1 MNKELRIG
9 DKVKVVSLSDE
20 CAMPQ
25 YLGKTGVI
33 TSAVPRADL
42 DGGEDPDHMW
52 NVLFNDQTT
61 EQWWTEEL
69 EKI

>member
-33 TSAVPRADL
+33 TSAVPRDGL
-42 DGGEDPDHMW
+42 DRETDEDHMW
-52 NVLFNDQTT
+52 NVLFDDQTE

-69 EKI
+69 EKL